1 MNKKHYIAIASVLIV
16 IIAILIFMP
25 GKSDSQKQLTV
36 KVEKGKFEIL
46 VTTTGELQAKN
57 SIDIMGPSELRSS
70 RNMRVN
76 EIKIQDL
83 VPEGTVVDSGDYV
96 GELDRSEISTN
107 IKDLYDE
114 LEKAES
120 ELLKAQLDTTMQL
133 RDLRDQLINL
143 KFEMEEKQI
152 VLDQSQFEPP
162 ATIRQAKI
170 DLEKSQRA
178 FEQANK
184 NYSLKKQQ
192 AKATMRE
199 TVINLERTR
208 RRGLELENVIEKF
221 TIYAPAAGMVIYKKE
236 WGGQKRKVGSAINP
250 WDMTIAT
257 LPDLSTMTS
266 KTYVNEIDISKVK
279 EGQFV
284 RIGIDAFPDKKYTG
298 KVVQVA
304 NIGEQLPNT
313 DAKVFEVN
321 IDVDQSDSVLRPAMT
336 TSNQVITKI
345 FEDVVFLPLEAIHTN
360 DSLSFV
366 YTKNHKKQIIIPGE
380 SNENYIIIEQG
391 VEEGDE
397 VYLSVPENI
406 EKFKLSGKELIPVL
420 KERERLK
427 KEPARLSADKAGPA
441 DGEEKKRQE
450 EVKRPD
456 MNFQPQNGQRPQPPS
471 DSKSN

>member
-1 MNKKHYIAIASVLIV
+1 MKRKHYIAIASVLVVIIV
-16 IIAILIFMP
+16 IVIFRS
-25 GKSDSQKQLTV
+25 GKGDSQEQLTV
-36 KVEKGKFEIL
+36 KAERGTFEIL

-70 RNMRVN
+70 RNMRIN

-96 GELDRSEISTN
+96 GELDRSEASTSL
-107 IKDLYDE
+107 KDLYE
-114 LEKAES
+114 EMEKAES
-120 ELLKAQLDTTMQL
+120 ECLKAQLDTTMQL
-133 RDLRDQLINL
+133 RDLRDQLLNL

-184 NYSLKKQQ
+184 NYVLKKQQ
-192 AKATMRE
+192 AKASMRE

-208 RRGLELENVIEKF
+208 RRGLELENVISKF

-236 WGGQKRKVGSAINP
+236 WGGQKRKVGSSINP

-257 LPDLSTMTS
+257 LPDLTCMTS

-298 KVVQVA
+298 QVVQVA

-321 IDVDQSDSVLRPAMT
+321 IDVDQSDSVLRPSMT
-336 TSNQVITKI
+336 TSNQIITKI
-345 FEDVVFLPLEAIHTN
+345 FNDVVFLPLEAIHTN

-366 YTKNHKKQIIIPGE
+366 YKKNHKKQIIISGE
-380 SNENYIIIEQG
+380 SNENYIIIEKG
-391 VEEGDE
+391 VEEGEE
-397 VYLSVPENI
+397 VYLSVPENL
-406 EKFKLSGKELIPVL
+406 EKFKLSGKELIAVL

-427 KEPARLSADKAGPA
+427 KEPARPVYLPKGMAG
-441 DGEEKKRQE
+441 GEEIKRQE
-450 EVKRPD
+450 EAKRPERKFK
-456 MNFQPQNGQRPQPPS
+456 NQNGQRRRPPS
-471 DSKSN
+471 GSKSN